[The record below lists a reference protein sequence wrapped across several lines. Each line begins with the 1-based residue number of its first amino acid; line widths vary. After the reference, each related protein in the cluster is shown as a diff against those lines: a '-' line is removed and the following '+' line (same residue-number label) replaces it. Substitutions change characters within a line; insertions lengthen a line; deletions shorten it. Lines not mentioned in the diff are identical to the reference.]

1 MGNQA
6 QRKRKAARAAEHRAK
21 KEVVQ
26 AAKLAE
32 TTSAH
37 DDSPVPAD
45 NTIPATKQTKS
56 ALQKRAPPEASAS
69 IRRSTH
75 LQCSASTPTCSTSS
89 QETLAHLSN
98 QSNTTS
104 RPHRMNAASAQAQ
117 LL

>member
-6 QRKRKAARAAEHRAK
+6 QRKRKAARAAECRAK
-21 KEVVQ
+21 KEVAQ

-45 NTIPATKQTKS
+45 NAVPAMKQTKS
-56 ALQKRAPPEASAS
+56 ALQKRAPSEASAS

-75 LQCSASTPTCSTSS
+75 SQHSASTPT
-89 QETLAHLSN
+89 
-98 QSNTTS
+98 
-104 RPHRMNAASAQAQ
+104 
-117 LL
+117 